1 MTPDDYCRE
10 RAAPRGSTLHYCL
23 RLLPAERRRAITA
36 LHALGREVGDAAG
49 NATDTSIAQVKLAWW
64 RGEIATIYEGRPA
77 HPVALALQSTAVAR
91 TIGRAELEALVD
103 GAQRGVERRPFADFA
118 ALEAHCARTAG
129 ALGALSAKLLGARA
143 DATLGCA
150 CELAVA
156 TRLIEI
162 IRDVGSDA
170 RAGRMLIP
178 LDELARAGLTPAEIV
193 ARHSSPAFT
202 ALMSL
207 QAARA
212 RARIERATAGAG
224 SGDSGVLAPA
234 LAAAAIQRV
243 LLDEI
248 ERDGFRVLE
257 RRVALTPVRKLL
269 IATRALRAA
278 RSS

>member
-1 MTPDDYCRE
+1 M
-10 RAAPRGSTLHYCL
+10 
-23 RLLPAERRRAITA
+23 
-36 LHALGREVGDAAG
+36 
-49 NATDTSIAQVKLAWW
+49 
-64 RGEIATIYEGRPA
+64 
-77 HPVALALQSTAVAR
+77 
-91 TIGRAELEALVD
+91 
-103 GAQRGVERRPFADFA
+103 
-118 ALEAHCARTAG
+118 
-129 ALGALSAKLLGARA
+129 SAKLLGARA